1 MGVAL
6 CQEDGIVEFFRD
18 MVQEAM
24 AHQHVDAPEPTAH
37 YVVRLLSSFAQPG
50 IANAAA
56 PTDET
61 PLAFRLGEA
70 LESGGR
76 RQRALLREIG
86 DASLFL
92 SGFFPD
98 RLRRSAVDVDYY
110 AAVGGFAYG
119 SLSQD
124 DREALAPVFSELST
138 RFLTFVD
145 ILTEVSERSALATAT
160 DLLRLYERWLRTGS
174 RRSGQLLVE
183 QGVVPNATLRK
194 KSRIVQ

>member
-6 CQEDGIVEFFRD
+6 CREDGLVEFFRD
-18 MVQEAM
+18 LVRDAMVRQR
-24 AHQHVDAPEPTAH
+24 VDVPEPTSC
-37 YVVRLLSSFAQPG
+37 YVVHLLSSFARPG
-50 IANAAA
+50 RCGAAA
-56 PTDET
+56 SDEM

-70 LESGGR
+70 LESGGH
-76 RQRALLREIG
+76 RQRALLREVG

-98 RLRRSAVDVDYY
+98 RLRRSLVDVDYY
-110 AAVGGFAYG
+110 AALGGFAYG

-124 DREALAPVFSELST
+124 DHEALAPVFSELSA

-145 ILTEVSERSALATAT
+145 VLSDVSTRSALTNST

-174 RRSGQLLVE
+174 RHAAHLLVE

-194 KSRIVQ
+194 KSRNVQ